1 MSQLREKQK
10 KTKDNSFVWTDDE
23 VLLLLKVT
31 LDYKTAKT
39 MENIDWESC
48 QTKYSDILD
57 LCLVALNT
65 QRFCSPPFWKISRGK
80 RLVLILWRQ
89 RIQKYTD
96 TSVHTYPDTQRIQK
110 FPLWR
115 AYTEISGYTERI
127 RRTRVDARCI
137 RIKKF
142 ADTKISGY
150 VWTGPQSPYL
160 ARENNFYD
168 VICSVS
174 LRVK

>member
-48 QTKYSDILD
+48 QTKYSDTL
-57 LCLVALNT
+57 LGLKVVLVALKA

-80 RLVLILWRQ
+80 RLVLIL
-89 RIQKYTD
+89 
-96 TSVHTYPDTQRIQK
+96 
-110 FPLWR
+110 
-115 AYTEISGYTERI
+115 
-127 RRTRVDARCI
+127 
-137 RIKKF
+137 
-142 ADTKISGY
+142 
-150 VWTGPQSPYL
+150 
-160 ARENNFYD
+160 
-168 VICSVS
+168 
-174 LRVK
+174 

>member
-1 MSQLREKQK
+1 MAKFDPGWGPVHTYPEIFVSANFFMRIQKYLRPHVAY
-10 KTKDNSFVWTDDE
+10 TNRIRPSTRIRFVSGH
-23 VLLLLKVT
+23 LKG
-31 LDYKTAKT
+31 
-39 MENIDWESC
+39 
-48 QTKYSDILD
+48 
-57 LCLVALNT
+57 LVNRACAL
-65 QRFCSPPFWKISRGK
+65 
-80 RLVLILWRQ
+80 RQ

-150 VWTGPQSPYL
+150 VWTGPQTWHLSGRL
-160 ARENNFYD
+160 
-168 VICSVS
+168 VIEPNTHGG
-174 LRVK
+174 LQHWI